1 MNYSKTMR
9 MHKKAL
15 DLFQVWYNFIK
26 PHKSLRLKIDSGN
39 RKRFQRTPAMAEGVT
54 DHTWSLKE
62 LLMFR
67 IPVQ

>member
-15 DLFQVWYNFIK
+15 DLFQEWYNFIK
-26 PHKSLRLKIDSGN
+26 PHKSLRSKIDSGN